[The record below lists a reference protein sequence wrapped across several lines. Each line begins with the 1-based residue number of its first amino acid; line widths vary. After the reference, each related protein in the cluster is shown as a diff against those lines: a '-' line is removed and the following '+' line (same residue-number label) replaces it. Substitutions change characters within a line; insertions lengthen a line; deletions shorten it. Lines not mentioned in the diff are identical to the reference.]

1 MIGYEGVAK
10 SAVRRVAI
18 NKSLDVGYCKVTRV
32 HTSHTSEKRLNNED
46 SRGAGFVIQLE
57 SRESFY
63 FGGSTGL
70 FSIMEGVENQYRP
83 TTLVFQISEQG
94 GVLNA
99 EEAAFAC
106 TFYFKTTSL
115 LMPIW
120 QDDSLE
126 E

>member
-1 MIGYEGVAK
+1 
-10 SAVRRVAI
+10 
-18 NKSLDVGYCKVTRV
+18 
-32 HTSHTSEKRLNNED
+32 
-46 SRGAGFVIQLE
+46 
-57 SRESFY
+57 
-63 FGGSTGL
+63 
-70 FSIMEGVENQYRP
+70 MEGVENQYRP
-83 TTLVFQISEQG
+83 TKLVFQISEQG